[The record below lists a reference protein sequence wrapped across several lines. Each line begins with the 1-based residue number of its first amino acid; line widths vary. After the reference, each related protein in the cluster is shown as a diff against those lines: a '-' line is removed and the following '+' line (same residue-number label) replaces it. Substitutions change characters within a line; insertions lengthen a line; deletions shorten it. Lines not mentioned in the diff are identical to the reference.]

1 MKPAQ
6 IFTRLDA
13 DESIFFARELEV
25 IKSKSY
31 DIKYANLKARTL
43 IPVNFS
49 TGPGAQTITYEQ
61 YDQVGVAKIISDYA
75 RDFPRA
81 DVKGKEFTS
90 TIKSLG
96 SSYGYSLQE
105 IRSAQMAGKPL
116 STRRASAAR
125 KAIAIKENRLAW
137 IGDASVNLPGWL
149 TNPNI
154 PNIVLLNDGAGA
166 LTTFASK
173 IGTPDKIVRD
183 LNEIANAVVI
193 QSNEVESPNTMLMPI
208 AQKTLI
214 GSTPRSSTSE
224 TTILTYF
231 MNNNVAGIRDCEMV
245 VELAA
250 SNGFVSNDTCIV
262 YDRNPDAMELEIP
275 QDYEEFPPQERGMEY
290 EIAAHERIG
299 GVIIYYPLSQAKTDD
314 I

>member
-1 MKPAQ
+1 MTQ
-6 IFTRLDA
+6 VFVRLDA
-13 DESIFFARELEV
+13 GESVFFARELEV
-25 IKSKSY
+25 VKSKSY

-49 TGPGAQTITYEQ
+49 TGPGAQSLTYEQ
-61 YDQVGVAKIISDYA
+61 YDQVGIAKIISDYA

-81 DVKGKEFTS
+81 DIKGKEFTS

-96 SSYGYSLQE
+96 ASYGYSLQE

-116 STRRASAAR
+116 ATRRASAAR

-137 IGDASVNLPGWL
+137 IGDANANLPGWL

-154 PNIVLLNDGAGA
+154 PDVVLLNDGSGS

-173 IGTPDKIVRD
+173 ITTPDKIVRD
-183 LNEIANAVVI
+183 LNEIVNAVVI
-193 QSNEVESPNTMLMPI
+193 QSNEVESPNALLMPI

-214 GSTPRSSTSE
+214 GSTPRSTTSD
-224 TTILTYF
+224 TTILEYF
-231 MNNNVAGIRDCEMV
+231 MKNNMAGITDCEMV

-250 SNGFVSNDTCIV
+250 SNGFVGSDTCIA

-275 QDYEEFPPQERGMEY
+275 QDYEEFAPQEKGMEY
-290 EIAAHERIG
+290 EIACHERIG
-299 GVIIYYPLSQAKTDD
+299 GVLIYYPLSQAKTDD